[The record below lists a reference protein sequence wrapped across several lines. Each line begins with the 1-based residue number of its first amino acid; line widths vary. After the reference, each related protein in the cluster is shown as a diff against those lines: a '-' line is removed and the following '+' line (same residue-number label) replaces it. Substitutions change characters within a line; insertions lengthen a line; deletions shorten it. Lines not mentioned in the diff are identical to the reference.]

1 MKALSSKLIALAA
14 LSATVAL
21 LVCGLFRG
29 DLNQDE
35 GWYLYG
41 ARLVAEGQTPYV
53 DFATTQGP
61 VMPYVYAVAHPLVEA
76 YGVMGGRLFTVLL
89 AMICIAF
96 TVGLAM
102 RLAGGLGRSEAV
114 AAGVMTLCLLGLN
127 GFQAYYFSVVKTY
140 ALAGA
145 LLAAGFWVL
154 TALPR
159 FPRGAPVL
167 SGVLIMLAAGTRA
180 SAGFALPPLFL
191 IMLLADFNSRRS
203 AVDEP
208 NPARNTWLWLF
219 VGATLTAVALFLPF
233 FLLAPE
239 ALWFAMVEY
248 HAEREAGA
256 LMLTVAYKGGFVA
269 RCIQDYGVASMMIIL
284 LLVYR
289 LNGKRTGMSRGRTFS
304 IEKMAWWAVATISF
318 IHFAAPFPY
327 DDYQAIVY
335 PILCAVLSVACVRVV
350 CSCNRQWL
358 QGAVLVVFLSSVA
371 LAAASPVVH
380 GWFLGPRDRIWWP
393 LKEKTPLSVL
403 QETSRTILDLHAS
416 AGGKAGG
423 VILTQDPYIAV
434 ETGLALPPGFEL
446 GQFCYFPDW
455 SSEKAALCHV
465 QNAELFRQALA
476 QTEAPV
482 AALSGYA
489 LAIRCPEVL
498 PIDPGDA
505 AELQKI
511 VSERYTLVERVEPFG
526 QADTALRLMI
536 RH

>member
-61 VMPYVYAVAHPLVEA
+61 VMPYVYAAAHPLVEA

-102 RLAGGLGRSEAV
+102 RLAGGLGRPQAV
-114 AAGVMTLCLLGLN
+114 AAGVMTLCLLGVN

-191 IMLLADFNSRRS
+191 IMLLADFNSRRCS
-203 AVDEP
+203 VDEP

-269 RCIQDYGVASMMIIL
+269 RCIQDYGVASMMVIL

-289 LNGKRTGMSRGRTFS
+289 LNGKRTGTSRCRTFS
-304 IEKMAWWAVATISF
+304 VEKMAWWAVATISF
-318 IHFAAPFPY
+318 VHFSAPFPY

-335 PILCAVLSVACVRVV
+335 PILCALLSVACVRVV

-423 VILTQDPYIAV
+423 MILTQDPYIAV